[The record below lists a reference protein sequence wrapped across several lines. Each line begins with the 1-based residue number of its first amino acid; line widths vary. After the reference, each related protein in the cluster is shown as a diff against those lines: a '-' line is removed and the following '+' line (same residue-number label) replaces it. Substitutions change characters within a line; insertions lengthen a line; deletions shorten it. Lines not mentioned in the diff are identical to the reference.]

1 MKKKQIVLLLAVCAI
16 GALTAC
22 SSSAGAAGKSSGSG
36 ETAAPAETVSEETA
50 EETEK
55 EETEEAAEEAEET
68 VEEVV
73 EEDPGPPRSALTG
86 LEISQEEADA
96 DLRPLAVMYPIDRLA
111 QPQYGLDRVQVFY
124 EILEE
129 GDMSR
134 QMGIVQDWQNLDRIG
149 NIRSIRSYFV
159 YEGLE
164 WDPIYIHYGGPTD
177 YCIDILT
184 RHDVDNIQRRR
195 RSPGTQ
201 LQRLLPDQSQRNPHR
216 AYRLYGFGPCQCR
229 H

>member
-129 GDMSR
+129 GEMSR
-134 QMGIVQDWQNLDRIG
+134 QMGILEDWEGLERIG
-149 NIRSIRSYFV
+149 NIRSIRDYFI
-159 YEGLE
+159 YAALE
-164 WDPIYIHYGGPTD
+164 YDPK
-177 YCIDILT
+177 
-184 RHDVDNIQRRR
+184 
-195 RSPGTQ
+195 
-201 LQRLLPDQSQRNPHR
+201 
-216 AYRLYGFGPCQCR
+216 
-229 H
+229 

>member
-55 EETEEAAEEAEET
+55 EETEDAAEEAEET

-96 DLRPLAVMYPIDRLA
+96 DVRRCLHEGMDDGKNGFIFSTSNCVYTGLPLER
-111 QPQYGLDRVQVFY
+111 Y
-124 EILEE
+124 ER
-129 GDMSR
+129 M
-134 QMGIVQDWQNLDRIG
+134 
-149 NIRSIRSYFV
+149 
-159 YEGLE
+159 
-164 WDPIYIHYGGPTD
+164 
-177 YCIDILT
+177 IDIWQKEG
-184 RHDVDNIQRRR
+184 I
-195 RSPGTQ
+195 
-201 LQRLLPDQSQRNPHR
+201 
-216 AYRLYGFGPCQCR
+216 YGKR
-229 H
+229 